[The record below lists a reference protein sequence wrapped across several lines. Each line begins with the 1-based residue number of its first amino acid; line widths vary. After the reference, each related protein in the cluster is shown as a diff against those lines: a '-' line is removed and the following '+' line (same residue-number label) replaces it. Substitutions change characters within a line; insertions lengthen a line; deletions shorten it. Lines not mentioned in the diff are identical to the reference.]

1 MCISTSFL
9 IWQNQLIFLTVLE
22 QVLVSKGET
31 NSFVL
36 SYTCPKQ
43 LLLHCF
49 ALTIN

>member
-1 MCISTSFL
+1 MYIRTSFL
-9 IWQNQLIFLTVLE
+9 IWENQLIFLTILE

-43 LLLHCF
+43 LVLHCF
-49 ALTIN
+49 ALAIN